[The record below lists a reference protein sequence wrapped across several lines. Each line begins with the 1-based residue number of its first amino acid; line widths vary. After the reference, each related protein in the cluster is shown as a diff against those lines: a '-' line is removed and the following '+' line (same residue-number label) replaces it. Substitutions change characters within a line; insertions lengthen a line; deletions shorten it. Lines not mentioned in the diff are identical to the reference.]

1 MALVKLGGGLGEIR
15 GSIGNWTFA
24 RNKGGQYIR
33 NRAIPINPNT
43 DRQSTVRACMAY
55 LVDRWANTLT
65 AAQRTAWNLYA
76 SNVSVLNRLGEAIYL
91 SGFNH
96 YIRSNLIAKMIA
108 LTVVDA
114 GPVVFE
120 IPAQDPT
127 YAITA
132 SEATQQISAAYD
144 DTMDWADET
153 GAHLILFGGKPQ
165 NPQRNFFGG
174 PWRLYGQMAG
184 VTGAPPASPH
194 AGTSGYPFAELHHLW
209 GYARIRRADG
219 RLSEP
224 FRDDTFCAA

>member
-1 MALVKLGGGLGEIR
+1 MALVKTGGGIGEIS
-15 GSIGNWTFA
+15 GSIGSWVFA

-43 DRQSTVRACMAY
+43 ERQDTVRASMAY
-55 LVDRWANTLT
+55 LTDRWANTLT
-65 AAQRTAWNLYA
+65 GAQRAAWNLYA
-76 SNVSVLNRLGEAIYL
+76 SSVSMKNRIGETIYH

-96 YIRSNLIAKMIA
+96 FIRSNIIAKMIS

-120 IPAQDPT
+120 LPAQDPT

-132 SEATQQISAAYD
+132 SEVTQQISATFD
-144 DTMDWADET
+144 NTMDWASET

-165 NPQRNFFGG
+165 NSQRNFFAG

-184 VTGAPPASPH
+184 IDGAPPASPH
-194 AGTSGYPFAELHHLW
+194 AGVSGYAFAELQHLW

-224 FRDDTFCAA
+224 FRSDTFCAA